1 MDKFNKIKA
10 DHCCFFIPLRI
21 GAFIVAA
28 WIFIWNLYL
37 GIFHFLTAGF
47 NDFGSIYTRIVG
59 VLYLFVALI
68 AFYGAHGIYNENPNR
83 VALFA
88 KFFLYSIIFNIGMS
102 ILSVISLSIA
112 AAKDKGNCEKANPN
126 NTEVCDYKF
135 PVVSWLINFVIGVI
149 IEVYLYIVI
158 RSYKRE
164 LFARVS
170 DHSDV

>member
-68 AFYGAHGIYNENPNR
+68 AFYGAHG
-83 VALFA
+83 
-88 KFFLYSIIFNIGMS
+88 MS

-135 PVVSWLINFVIGVI
+135 PVVSWLINFIVGVI

-158 RSYKRE
+158 RSYKKE
-164 LFARVS
+164 LYARVS